1 MCLGPHPLSVC
12 TFLNPQNCH
21 RFDKTGVNVQPNF
34 KCRPRKELKST
45 TCFIYVVIFETTLE
59 CRNCPLIYLSL
70 ANPYFTEPSL
80 NLDCLVRFESRF
92 AGCLFIYLFFF
103 TSHDSKTFHFW
114 GDHELLLGTLLT
126 GLRQMMTQMAQ
137 PVVIISRSPFD
148 NVWRKRCG
156 WKERW
161 RGANGDNETSLSIGI
176 ESFHYCAVG
185 HAYCGRCRYTPWNG
199 GRVFFFFILSSR
211 AVLDACR
218 PCDHWLTIFLLSG
231 ITLLREN
238 IFFFFEPNAVVKIE
252 GGCRW
257 NACQS
262 SVGRHRGERLFV
274 LWYRSEIHA
283 SVDRQRESDDWWCV
297 QCFLSVASAIVWL
310 FLFFFFFPL
319 NFDDLWLPFWNAS
332 F

>member
-1 MCLGPHPLSVC
+1 MPSEKGAEKHHLLYICCHIRNNTWVSKLPPHLLVTCKPVLYRTLPQFGLSRPVRVP
-12 TFLNPQNCH
+12 F
-21 RFDKTGVNVQPNF
+21 
-34 KCRPRKELKST
+34 CRL
-45 TCFIYVVIFETTLE
+45 FV
-59 CRNCPLIYLSL
+59 YL
-70 ANPYFTEPSL
+70 F
-80 NLDCLVRFESRF
+80 
-92 AGCLFIYLFFF
+92 FFF

-137 PVVIISRSPFD
+137 PVVIISRSTFD

-199 GRVFFFFILSSR
+199 GRVFFFILSSR

-238 IFFFFEPNAVVKIE
+238 
-252 GGCRW
+252 
-257 NACQS
+257 
-262 SVGRHRGERLFV
+262 
-274 LWYRSEIHA
+274 
-283 SVDRQRESDDWWCV
+283 
-297 QCFLSVASAIVWL
+297 L
-310 FLFFFFFPL
+310 FLFFFSNQTL
-319 NFDDLWLPFWNAS
+319 S
-332 F
+332 